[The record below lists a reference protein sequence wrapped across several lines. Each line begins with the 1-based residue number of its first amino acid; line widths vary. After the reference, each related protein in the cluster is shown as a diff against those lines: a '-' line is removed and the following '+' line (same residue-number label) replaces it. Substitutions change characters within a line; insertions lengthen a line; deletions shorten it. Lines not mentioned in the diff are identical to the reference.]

1 MRGILLV
8 VICTYA
14 ALVPAWSAQSKP
26 LSLEATV
33 VSVQRESFP
42 HATITARV
50 SGGSAAKSGEVLTL
64 KPGYTAVRGRTI
76 NLYSPA
82 NYRLLASYY
91 LMPGD
96 RIIAVVEA
104 PAKRGMPW
112 TLKSLERVP
121 EKPALKPAVLQVE
134 ISTDRRVYRLGEPI
148 TITLSVTNRGGMPAP
163 LTFTTS
169 QRYDLTASR
178 SGRELWRWSHGRAF
192 AQVIQNINV
201 RPGETISFEETWDQ
215 TDKDG
220 DQVPPGSYKI
230 VGWLTAEGREQTTR
244 SSVEIRITEP
254 EVEDARTTKV
264 EDIVRAP
271 RAMLN
276 KEVTLQ
282 GHYRGASPTSG
293 WSVQGGPPVSRRDWI
308 LEDETGSIYV
318 SGARAAQFQSQAEM
332 DVLVRVQGIVKLARD
347 GRPYI
352 HAWSVQKLH

>member
-1 MRGILLV
+1 MRGILLG
-8 VICTYA
+8 ICAYI
-14 ALVPAWSAQSKP
+14 ALVPAWSAKPKP
-26 LSLEATV
+26 LSLEAVV
-33 VSVQRESFP
+33 VSIQRESFP
-42 HATITARV
+42 HAVITARV
-50 SGGSAAKSGEVLTL
+50 SGGSAAKPGEVLTL
-64 KPGYTAVRGRTI
+64 KPGYSAVRGKPV
-76 NLYSPA
+76 NLHVPA

-104 PAKRGMPW
+104 PSKRGMPW
-112 TLKSLERVP
+112 TLKSLERIS

-134 ISTDRRVYRLGEPI
+134 VSTNRRVYQLGDPI
-148 TITLSVTNRGGMPAP
+148 TITLTVTNRGGMPAP

-178 SGRELWRWSHGRAF
+178 SGREVWRWSYGRAF

-220 DQVPPGSYKI
+220 DQVPPGSYTI
-230 VGWLTAEGREQTTR
+230 IGWLTAEGREQTTR
-244 SSVEIRITEP
+244 SSVEIRIAEP
-254 EVEDARTTKV
+254 EIEDTRTTKV
-264 EDIVRAP
+264 EDIARAP
-271 RAMLN
+271 RAMAN

-293 WSVQGGPPVSRRDWI
+293 LLVQGGPPVSRRDWV

-318 SGARAAQFQSQAEM
+318 SGARAAQFRLQAEM
-332 DVLVRVQGIVKLARD
+332 DVQVRVQGIVKLARD

-352 HAWSVQKLH
+352 HAWSVQKLW